1 MDIREKCDYLR
12 RTSRSNW
19 SAGNN
24 ETATGKRHKSVRPV
38 ASRPGKTDSKFAP
51 ELFPVNPDRMF
62 NLNKKK
68 KSKKLLNVYI
78 LSFPRNEN
86 LYLYFREK
94 YNLAF

>member
-1 MDIREKCDYLR
+1 MDSEKCEYLR

-51 ELFPVNPDRMF
+51 ELFP
-62 NLNKKK
+62 
-68 KSKKLLNVYI
+68 
-78 LSFPRNEN
+78 E
-86 LYLYFREK
+86 
-94 YNLAF
+94 

>member
-1 MDIREKCDYLR
+1 MDSEKCEYLR

-68 KSKKLLNVYI
+68 KKNRRNCWTFIFYHFHEMKIYI
-78 LSFPRNEN
+78 FILGKNII
-86 LYLYFREK
+86 
-94 YNLAF
+94 

>member
-1 MDIREKCDYLR
+1 MDSHEKCDYLR

-24 ETATGKRHKSVRPV
+24 ETATGKRRKSVRPV

-68 KSKKLLNVYI
+68 KKNR
-78 LSFPRNEN
+78 RNC
-86 LYLYFREK
+86 
-94 YNLAF
+94 